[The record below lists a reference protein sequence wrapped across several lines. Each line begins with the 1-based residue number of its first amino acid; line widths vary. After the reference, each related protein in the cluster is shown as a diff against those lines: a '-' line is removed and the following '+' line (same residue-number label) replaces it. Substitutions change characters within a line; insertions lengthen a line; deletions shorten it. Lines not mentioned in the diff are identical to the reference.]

1 MSGSRERI
9 ALVTGARSG
18 IGKACAEGLAREGF
32 LVVGCDLRSDQVG
45 VVPLDVGYEE
55 DWQNVIA
62 GIDRRYGRL
71 DVLINAAGVSLDGDT
86 IEHCSPETWSAT
98 FETNL
103 TGPFLGMKH
112 AIPLMRKRGEGVILN
127 ISSILANVADGEAAA
142 YSASKGALSQL
153 TKSVALDLARKS
165 PGIRCNAI
173 LPGYAATPLLERWP
187 TTAYVQRTPL
197 GRLCRPEEVASLAI
211 YLCGDAAAAV
221 TGSEFA
227 VDGGYTA
234 Q

>member
-1 MSGSRERI
+1 MSRAEGKV
-9 ALVTGARSG
+9 ALVTGAASG
-18 IGKACAEGLAREGF
+18 IGKACAERLARDGF
-32 LVVGCDLRSDQVG
+32 LVIGCDLRSDLSGIVS
-45 VVPLDVGYEE
+45 LDVRYEVE
-55 DWQNVIA
+55 WQSVIA

-71 DVLINAAGVSLDGDT
+71 DVLVNSAGVSLEGDT
-86 IEHCSPETWSAT
+86 IEHCTPETWSTT

-127 ISSILANVADGEAAA
+127 IGSILANVAGGEAAA

-187 TTAYVQRTPL
+187 ATTHIQRTPL
-197 GRLCRPEEVASLAI
+197 GRLCRPEEVASLVV
-211 YLCGDAAAAV
+211 YLCGNDAAAV
-221 TGSEFA
+221 TGSAFP